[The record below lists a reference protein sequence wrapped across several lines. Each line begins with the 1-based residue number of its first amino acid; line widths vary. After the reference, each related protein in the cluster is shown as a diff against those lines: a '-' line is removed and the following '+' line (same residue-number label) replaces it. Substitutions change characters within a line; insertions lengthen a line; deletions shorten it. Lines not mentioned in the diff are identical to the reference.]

1 MKTTIYSNYN
11 LDDNY
16 DETRQFIIDEYPWL
30 CDEAKN
36 ADDSISLVPSEKT
49 IWDFIN
55 DNDSIN
61 WDDTFNE
68 VKNFFADKTVIMF
81 GSIGRWNGNFCG
93 GSIGDFETLF
103 RDLMKDCDYVEL
115 LDDNGHF
122 YINCSHHDGSN
133 SMQVKILS
141 ERGKTFAENW
151 EYDYSS
157 KYDFDEQTLHEKI
170 ATNNF
175 LSALPHFAR
184 NVYGI

>member
-16 DETRQFIIDEYPWL
+16 NEIRQLIIDEYPEL
-30 CDEAKN
+30 CTEVEN
-36 ADDSISLVPSEKT
+36 NGDSVSMVPSEKT
-49 IWDFIN
+49 IWDFIFE
-55 DNDSIN
+55 NDSIN
-61 WDDTFNE
+61 WDDTFSE
-68 VKNFFADKTVIMF
+68 VKEFFANKTVIMF
-81 GSIGRWNGNFCG
+81 GNIGRWNGNFCG

-103 RDLMKDCDYVEL
+103 NILISDCDYVEL

-122 YINCSHHDGSN
+122 YINCSHHDGNN

-141 ERGKTFAENW
+141 ERGKTFVENW
-151 EYDYSS
+151 EYDYSH
-157 KYDFDEQTLHEKI
+157 KYNFNEQTLHEKI

-184 NVYGI
+184 KVYGI